1 MFDQQEQYEKILFDV
16 FGEEATI
23 HQVKLIAAG
32 NLNQAIF
39 LATDKGEYFL
49 KTNFE
54 SRTDIFE
61 KEALALEYLK
71 ANTSLFVPAVSGY
84 GKLLDLNYLLLEWIP
99 SGKKAHDYWESLGH
113 GLAQLHMV
121 SSKNFGLDHD
131 NYIAILPQINTPKNT
146 WSEFFI
152 NHRLEPMLGKAFY
165 DGLIDKSFMEKFRGT
180 YKKLPS
186 IFPNEIPALLHG
198 DLWSGN
204 VMESS
209 SGQPVIIDPAIYFGH
224 REVDLAFS
232 KLFGGF
238 EPRFYE
244 AYQEVFPLEP
254 EFEDRVKIYNLY
266 PLLVHLNLFGKS
278 YLAPIEKTVKY
289 LTD

>member
-1 MFDQQEQYEKILFDV
+1 MFDQQEQYEKILWDV
-16 FGEEATI
+16 FGEQLPIQE
-23 HQVKLIAAG
+23 VKLIAAG
-32 NLNQAIF
+32 NLNQAVFI
-39 LATDKGEYFL
+39 ATANGEFFL

-54 SRTDIFE
+54 SNGDIFE

-71 ANTSLFVPAVSGY
+71 AHTSLSIPSVYGF
-84 GKLLDLNYLLLEWIP
+84 GKLGELNYLLSEWIP
-99 SGKKAHDYWESLGH
+99 SGRKAPDYWENLGH

-131 NYIAILPQINTPKNT
+131 NYIAVLPQINTPKST
-146 WSEFFI
+146 WSEFYI
-152 NHRLEPMLGKAFY
+152 CHRLEPMLGKAFY
-165 DGLIDKSFMEKFRGT
+165 DGLIDRMFMEKFRGV
-180 YKKLPS
+180 YEKLPS

-204 VMESS
+204 VIESAT
-209 SGQPVIIDPAIYFGH
+209 GKPTLIDPAIYFGH

-238 EPRFYE
+238 DQNFYT
-244 AYQEVFPLEP
+244 AYHDVFPLEP
-254 EFEDRVKIYNLY
+254 AFDERVKVYNLY

-278 YLAPIEKTVKY
+278 YLPPIEKTMKY
-289 LTD
+289 LL

>member
-1 MFDQQEQYEKILFDV
+1 MFDQQEQYEKILFEV
-16 FGEEATI
+16 FGQPVKIKE
-23 HQVKLIAAG
+23 VKLVAAG
-32 NLNQAIF
+32 NLNQAVF
-39 LATDKGEYFL
+39 LSTPIGDYFL

-54 SRTDIFE
+54 KQTDIFE
-61 KEALALEYLK
+61 KEALALAYLK
-71 ANTSLFVPAVSGY
+71 ANTSLYIPSVHGY
-84 GKLLDLNYLLLEWIP
+84 GKVELNFLLTEWIP
-99 SGKKAHDYWESLGH
+99 SGRKSKDFWEDLGQ

-131 NYIAILPQINTPKNT
+131 NYIAVLPQINTPKAT
-146 WSEFFI
+146 WSDFFVS
-152 NHRLEPMLGKAFY
+152 HRLEPMLGKAFY
-165 DGLIDKSFMEKFRGT
+165 DGLIDKSFLNKFREI
-180 YKKLPS
+180 YEKLPS

-209 SGQPVIIDPAIYFGH
+209 AGEPVLIDPAIYFGN

-238 EPRFYE
+238 DDRFYD
-244 AYQEVFPLEP
+244 AYKNVFPLEP
-254 EFEDRVKIYNLY
+254 GFEDRVKVYNLY

-278 YLAPIEKTVKY
+278 YLSPIEKTMTY
-289 LTD
+289 LL